1 MAEIPALTA
10 ARSFALQ
17 GDARTQREQ
26 QEEARARLDLLRQQ
40 ELDARNRTAAEQLA
54 RQQQQLETLREDVR
68 LADENRRFFRAQE
81 DARAFSTLDER
92 LFVAERRITE
102 DNLEARALLALEDEA
117 PPLPAREPV
126 GSVQTA
132 DEIAAGLAVDPAE
145 IDRELAFQ
153 ALEDERAQRLAER
166 RDAQRDAAIQQRIDL
181 EIASDR
187 ISTAAPQPGLAR
199 GSIVDVTG

>member
-17 GDARTQREQ
+17 GDARIQREQ

-54 RQQQQLETLREDVR
+54 RQQRQLETLREDVR

-126 GSVQTA
+126 GTVQTA

-153 ALEDERAQRLAER
+153 AIEDERAQRLAER

-199 GSIVDVTG
+199 GSIVDVFG

>member
-1 MAEIPALTA
+1 MTA
-10 ARSFALQ
+10 ARAFALQ
-17 GDARTQREQ
+17 GDARIQREQ
-26 QEEARARLDLLRQQ
+26 QDEARARLELARQQ
-40 ELDARNRTAAEQLA
+40 EIDARNRAGAEQLA
-54 RQQQQLETLREDVR
+54 RQQQQLETLRNDLR

-81 DARAFSTLDER
+81 DLRAFNDLDQR
-92 LFVAERRITE
+92 LLLADRQATE
-102 DNLEARALLALEDEA
+102 NNLEARALRAFEDEA

-126 GSVQTA
+126 VGGQTA

-145 IDRELAFQ
+145 IDREIAFQ

-199 GSIVDVTG
+199 GSIVDVFS

>member
-17 GDARTQREQ
+17 GDARIQREQ

-40 ELDARNRTAAEQLA
+40 ELDARNRTAAEQLT

-81 DARAFSTLDER
+81 DARAFNTLDER

-187 ISTAAPQPGLAR
+187 ISTAAPQPGQAR

>member
-17 GDARTQREQ
+17 GDARIQREQ

-54 RQQQQLETLREDVR
+54 RQQRQLETLREDVR

-166 RDAQRDAAIQQRIDL
+166 RDTQRDAAIQQRIDL

>member
-40 ELDARNRTAAEQLA
+40 ELDARNRTAAEQLT

-187 ISTAAPQPGLAR
+187 ISTAAPQPGQAR

>member
-40 ELDARNRTAAEQLA
+40 ELDARNRTAAEQLT

-126 GSVQTA
+126 GTVQTA

-166 RDAQRDAAIQQRIDL
+166 RDTQRDAAIQQRIDL

>member
-17 GDARTQREQ
+17 GDARIQREQ

-54 RQQQQLETLREDVR
+54 RQQRQLETLREDVR

-81 DARAFSTLDER
+81 DARAFNTLDER

-126 GSVQTA
+126 GTVQTA

-166 RDAQRDAAIQQRIDL
+166 RDTQRDAAIQQRIDL

>member
-17 GDARTQREQ
+17 GDARIQREQ

-40 ELDARNRTAAEQLA
+40 ELDARNRTAAEQLT

-187 ISTAAPQPGLAR
+187 ISTAAPQPGQAR

>member
-17 GDARTQREQ
+17 GDARIQREQ

-40 ELDARNRTAAEQLA
+40 ELDARNRAAAEQLA

-187 ISTAAPQPGLAR
+187 ISTAAPQPGQAR

>member
-17 GDARTQREQ
+17 GDARIQREQ

-40 ELDARNRTAAEQLA
+40 ELDARNRAAAEQLA

-166 RDAQRDAAIQQRIDL
+166 RDTQRDAAIQQRIDL